1 MVPAAPFAARPRHQ
15 APKMMNTHLSPHR
28 ILRLGLA
35 IVSLLC
41 LAASAG
47 AQALTPRDQARR
59 LHDRLAGTPPDGPT
73 LLAMEQL
80 VGLGDAAGAA
90 ELAMRAPSFYSVVLK
105 NFVTPWTNEEQ
116 TVFAS
121 LNDYSATVIGIIRD
135 ELDYREVLTG
145 DILYVGDATN
155 PAVAS
160 VGYSHTDNDH
170 YEQLEENRVDLSDE
184 ALFFRTEQST
194 QTGSQL
200 TSTDAAGVLTTRTAG
215 MAFLSA
221 GTNRR
226 MWRFTGMNF
235 LCRDMEELKDVSR
248 PADRI
253 RQDVSRSPGGDSEL
267 FHQQCVGCHSG
278 MDPMAGAF
286 AYFEWDQDLERVVHT
301 PGQVQ
306 GKYLINDNTF
316 FGGYITVDNRWD
328 NFWRSGPNAALG
340 WRGPDAGGFGPQTL
354 GAEVAESRAFSICQV
369 QQVFE
374 QVCFRPPR
382 DSDDATA
389 IETIATAF
397 EDSGYR
403 MKTAFAEAAV
413 YCMGE

>member
-1 MVPAAPFAARPRHQ
+1 MTMTHPYRH
-15 APKMMNTHLSPHR
+15 PV
-28 ILRLGLA
+28 LRL
-35 IVSLLC
+35 LLT
-41 LAASAG
+41 AACALWVATAAG
-47 AQALTPRDQARR
+47 AQTLSARDQARR
-59 LHDRLAGTPPDGPT
+59 MHDRLTGTPPDAQT
-73 LLAMEQL
+73 LLDMQ
-80 VGLGDAAGAA
+80 GLIEDGLADQAA
-90 ELAMRAPSFYSVVLK
+90 ELAMQSSSFYTVVLK
-105 NFVTPWTNEEQ
+105 NFATPWTNEEQ
-116 TVFAS
+116 TVFAP

-135 ELDYREVLTG
+135 ERDFREVLTG

-170 YEQLEENRVDLSDE
+170 YEQIEANRVDLSDDT
-184 ALFFRTEQST
+184 LFFRTAQSS
-194 QTGSQL
+194 QPGSQVGP
-200 TSTDAAGVLTTRTAG
+200 TDAAGVLTTRAAG
-215 MAFLSA
+215 MAFFRA

-286 AYFEWDQDLERVVHT
+286 AFFEWDDGQGRVVHT

-306 GKYLINDNTF
+306 GKYLINSNTF

-328 NFWRSGPNAALG
+328 NFWRDGPNAALG
-340 WRGPDAGGFGPQTL
+340 WRGPIEGGFGPQSL
-354 GAEVAESRAFSICQV
+354 GAEVAGSRAFAVCQV
-369 QQVFE
+369 EQVFE
-374 QVCFRPPR
+374 ELCFRPPR

-389 IETIATAF
+389 IEAIATAF
-397 EDSGYR
+397 ESSDYR
-403 MKTAFAEAAV
+403 MKTVFADVAV